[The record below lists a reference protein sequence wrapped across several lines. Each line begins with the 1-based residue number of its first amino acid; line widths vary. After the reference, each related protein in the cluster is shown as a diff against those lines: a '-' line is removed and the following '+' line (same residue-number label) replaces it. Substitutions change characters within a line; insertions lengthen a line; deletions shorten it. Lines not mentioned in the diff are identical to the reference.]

1 MGWRPREAWG
11 EEVIVSDARALED
24 AGYKAAKPVGQWT
37 ALGIRRTDGSALPDR
52 VESVSLLAPGGRTGP
67 AFVTYPNFRVIMK
80 WNASTNYALAV
91 GLLADRLAGGPPLH
105 AKGPRVTRY
114 LRADGR
120 EIQQRLR
127 MLGYPIE
134 RVDGVLGEESRLA
147 IRNFVRD
154 TRLPLDGE
162 PDQALLEALRAA
174 SNQAGTG
181 ELRDASVESRT
192 E

>member
-1 MGWRPREAWG
+1 
-11 EEVIVSDARALED
+11 
-24 AGYKAAKPVGQWT
+24 
-37 ALGIRRTDGSALPDR
+37 
-52 VESVSLLAPGGRTGP
+52 
-67 AFVTYPNFRVIMK
+67 
-80 WNASTNYALAV
+80 
-91 GLLADRLAGGPPLH
+91 
-105 AKGPRVTRY
+105 VTRY